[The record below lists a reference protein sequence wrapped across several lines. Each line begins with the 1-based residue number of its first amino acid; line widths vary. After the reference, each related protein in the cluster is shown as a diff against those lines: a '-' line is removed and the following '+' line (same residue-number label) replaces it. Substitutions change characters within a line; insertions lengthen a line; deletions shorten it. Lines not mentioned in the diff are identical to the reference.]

1 MVLIS
6 SPKFLKALDQAL
18 VVFSNPKSWFFLTVC
33 WYVIITAVKA
43 IIVNWTAI
51 SGVNVLASKALNSA
65 QAIFKP
71 ITEKE
76 TFPIAVAKLPIVV
89 IKLPIEIIRLRM
101 ILDPKTPIKPIR
113 DSIMGINPPILS
125 IASAAEIPK
134 SKKNLMTSSSIAFCH
149 RFSID
154 AFNVFAF
161 PSMESM

>member
-1 MVLIS
+1 MLATEVL
-6 SPKFLKALDQAL
+6 KLDQANL
-18 VVFSNPKSWFFLTVC
+18 R
-33 WYVIITAVKA
+33 
-43 IIVNWTAI
+43 
-51 SGVNVLASKALNSA
+51 
-65 QAIFKP
+65 P

-76 TFPIAVAKLPIVV
+76 TFPIAVTRLPIVV
-89 IKLPIEIIRLRM
+89 TRLPIEVIRLRM